1 MMTDSEVMCH
11 NSVMSHAGN
20 VVAGRYVIIVT
31 GRGEGKNFECVGQV
45 LLRAEE
51 AGTIR
56 HKEAQQDCGAYK
68 VWLGAPQEGAAF
80 KKPQMLHVT

>member
-1 MMTDSEVMCH
+1 MPS
-11 NSVMSHAGN
+11 AGN

-31 GRGEGKNFECVGQV
+31 GRGEGKNFEYVGQV

-68 VWLGAPQEGAAF
+68 VWLGAPQQGVALAEPLKCYMSA
-80 KKPQMLHVT
+80 KP